1 MRLHEF
7 LSVMKEFNFKR
18 VTTDEFNEQV
28 IQRGINAVLKITT
41 YWSGASHIVA
51 PIIEELAE
59 QFKGK
64 IEFFVLDYDREKNI
78 SGHFQVSTLPT
89 ILFFRQGKLVD
100 QLSGIFPKNIL
111 HEKLQSILQ

>member
-1 MRLHEF
+1 
-7 LSVMKEFNFKR
+7 MKEVNFK
-18 VTTDEFNEQV
+18 TITSGEFDEKVVQG
-28 IQRGINAVLKITT
+28 GINAVVKVTT

-51 PIIEELAE
+51 PLIDEIAE
-59 QFKGK
+59 QFKGR

-89 ILFFRQGKLVD
+89 ILFFRRGKLVD
-100 QLSGIFPKNIL
+100 QLTGIFPKNIL